1 MKKIFVV
8 ILNFNGWEDTIKCL
22 KSLAKIKSSKEFTV
36 EILVIDNASK
46 NESVEKIRA
55 AIPDVNMI
63 ENPINTGFSG
73 GCNEGMRYALDNG
86 ADYVLL
92 LNNDTV
98 VDSNFI
104 EEMYKA
110 SKPAE
115 IGGVVPKIYFEKGNE
130 YHKDKYKDKD
140 LGKII
145 WYAGGIMD
153 WKNLIGHNRGVDE
166 VDEGQFDTE
175 GITELAT
182 GCCFLIKAEILKQVG
197 VFDDKYFLYY
207 EDADLCERIK
217 KAGYKIMY
225 QPKAIIWHKNAG
237 SSGSGSVLQDYYIT
251 RNRLLFGMRY
261 APIRTRVALGRES
274 LKILTTGREWQKK
287 GVADFYVRKFNRGS
301 FPI

>member
-8 ILNFNGWEDTIKCL
+8 ILNFNGWEDTIACL
-22 KSLAKIKSSKEFTV
+22 GSLEKVKNTQDFKV
-36 EILVIDNASK
+36 EVLVIDNASK
-46 NESVEKIRA
+46 NESVEEIRKA
-55 AIPDVNMI
+55 FPSINMI

-92 LNNDTV
+92 LNNDTT
-98 VDSNFI
+98 VDQNFVS
-104 EEMYKA
+104 ELYK
-110 SKPAE
+110 SIQPEE

-130 YHKDKYKDKD
+130 YHKDKYKKEE

-153 WKNLIGHNRGVDE
+153 WKNLIGHNKGVDE
-166 VDEGQFDTE
+166 VDRGQYDKTCA
-175 GITELAT
+175 TELAT
-182 GCCFLIKAEILKQVG
+182 GCCFMIKASVLKKVG
-197 VFDDKYFLYY
+197 VFDDNYFLYY

-217 KAGYKIMY
+217 KAGKKIFY
-225 QPKAIIWHKNAG
+225 TPTAIIWHKNAG

-251 RNRLLFGMRY
+251 RNRMLFGMRY
-261 APIRTRVALGRES
+261 APLRTKVALARES
-274 LKILTTGREWQKK
+274 VKILVSGRQWQKAGIRDYYLK
-287 GVADFYVRKFNRGS
+287 KFNRGS